1 MKKPLRI
8 AALAW
13 LIPTIAG
20 CAGGGE
26 VEPTITEPGAPPTMD
41 AGVPVVDTVPSGD
54 AMTTASDSTGNER
67 GGGSYGSGH

>member
-1 MKKPLRI
+1 MRKPLRT

-13 LIPTIAG
+13 LIPTIVG
-20 CAGGGE
+20 CAGGSE
-26 VEPTITEPGAPPTMD
+26 VGPTMTEAGGSPTMD

-54 AMTTASDSTGNER
+54 AVTTASDSTGNER

>member
-1 MKKPLRI
+1 MRKALRI

-13 LIPTIAG
+13 LTPAVVG

-26 VEPTITEPGAPPTMD
+26 AGPTMTEPEGSPTMD
-41 AGVPVVDTVPSGD
+41 AGVPLVVTVPSGD
-54 AMTTASDSTGNER
+54 AVMTASDSTGSER